1 MKDFELVV
9 SLNKKEYL
17 RATFM
22 ILTKIGII
30 RIIPIFIL
38 IPVLFKVLSDVKND
52 SVSLLTYL
60 FPLLPFVIVII
71 LIYRVSQKSY
81 AQNKD
86 QLDDKKFIF
95 SQDRLRIEVGEV
107 NSEFPKSNIQKSTET
122 QRFIFIWTAKNSAQ
136 VIPKSQITEQ
146 ELQNVR
152 DFCNPQI

>member
-17 RATFM
+17 WATFM

-38 IPVLFKVLSDVKND
+38 IPVLLKVLSDVKND

-60 FPLLPFVIVII
+60 LPLLPFVIILI
-71 LIYRVSQKSY
+71 LIYRVAQKSY

-86 QLDDKKFIF
+86 QLDNKKFIF

-107 NSEFPKSNIQKSTET
+107 NSEFPKSDIQKSTEAKG
-122 QRFIFIWTAKNSAQ
+122 FIFIWTAKNSAQ